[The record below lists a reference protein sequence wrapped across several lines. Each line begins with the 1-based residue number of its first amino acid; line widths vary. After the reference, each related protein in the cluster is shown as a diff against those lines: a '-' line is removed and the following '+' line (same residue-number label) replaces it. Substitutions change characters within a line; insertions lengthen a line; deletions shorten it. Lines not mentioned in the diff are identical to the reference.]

1 MYKYVIHYTSQ
12 VVHLPSKIRKE
23 SGLIV
28 TTWQQALKEVSTDAQ
43 YRTSPYNKNT
53 IQKMDETE
61 GKIRYETYEEA
72 MENVKKDGRRLA
84 FVPNKIKDYD
94 LCLTAVTD
102 CGLALEYVP
111 TEFKDKNMYMTALEE
126 NVYAIHFFP
135 KEALNSPTENQRI
148 YNLINSI
155 NPYFF
160 GKGEQELYY
169 CKEHKSNIWL
179 REAKNDFLF
188 KVELEKMEEELKQ
201 EKPENQRKEQ
211 SKKDDFFEE
220 E

>member
-1 MYKYVIHYTSQ
+1 
-12 VVHLPSKIRKE
+12 
-23 SGLIV
+23 
-28 TTWQQALKEVSTDAQ
+28 
-43 YRTSPYNKNT
+43 
-53 IQKMDETE
+53 MDETE

-94 LCLTAVTD
+94 LCLTAVAD